1 MVFTIHT
8 IILILTVFVSL
19 NAINK
24 RRFEDYMFVP
34 YLVKY
39 DNQYYRFVSHL
50 FFHSDFTHLAF
61 NMFSFYFIG
70 KYLEQYFIL
79 KFGIVQGEIYFLLL
93 YFLGG
98 FFATLIPFIRNQD
111 NSGYRSLGSSG
122 AVSAVVF
129 AFVLWNPSAD
139 LLVMFI
145 PMKAWFFGILYLS
158 YEIWADK
165 KDQSNI
171 AHDAHIGGALFGILF
186 VLMIDINK
194 GIEFINVFI

>member
-1 MVFTIHT
+1 MYHVRVSPRAVQYHSSDVTIVKQKSALT
-8 IILILTVFVSL
+8 IEPCYPWNIQHLGISCIYKNVLLQFCSLKSLIQFNFMIDTLKLLSL
-19 NAINK
+19 
-24 RRFEDYMFVP
+24 
-34 YLVKY
+34 
-39 DNQYYRFVSHL
+39 L
-50 FFHSDFTHLAF
+50 F
-61 NMFSFYFIG
+61 NIFYSQHCSI
-70 KYLEQYFIL
+70 
-79 KFGIVQGEIYFLLL
+79 FLLL